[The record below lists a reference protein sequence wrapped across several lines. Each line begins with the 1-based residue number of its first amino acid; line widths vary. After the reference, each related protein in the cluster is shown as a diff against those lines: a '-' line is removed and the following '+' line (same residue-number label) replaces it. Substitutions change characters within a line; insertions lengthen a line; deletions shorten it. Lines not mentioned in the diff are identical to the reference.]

1 MKEFDVTIVGLGPAG
16 GTLANLLAM
25 HDFSILI
32 LDREKSFYP
41 LPRAVHFDD
50 EIMRVFQTIGITK
63 EFLKHT
69 IINKGTKFVN
79 SKDKVILD
87 WPRPKKI
94 TDNGWYPSYR
104 FHQPDLEKQLR
115 KKLKNYEKVFIEQN
129 SEVRKKFK
137 GKTDKGEIIIESGSI
152 AKASD
157 GEMLIDVSN
166 IQLGVRGTR
175 LTIGVTT
182 GGEAKVA
189 LAEDSFGNLGELSL
203 KSEGQPD
210 NVVNTEQVI
219 EVNEEREISRREQ
232 TTDEKNELKNVSQTL
247 VEVSKIDEEDL
258 QKKLEQ
264 KLQEGKLEDANNDG
278 IINETDIKVTKELSL
293 IHISEP
299 TRPY

>member
-1 MKEFDVTIVGLGPAG
+1 
-16 GTLANLLAM
+16 
-25 HDFSILI
+25 
-32 LDREKSFYP
+32 
-41 LPRAVHFDD
+41 
-50 EIMRVFQTIGITK
+50 
-63 EFLKHT
+63 
-69 IINKGTKFVN
+69 
-79 SKDKVILD
+79 
-87 WPRPKKI
+87 
-94 TDNGWYPSYR
+94 
-104 FHQPDLEKQLR
+104 
-115 KKLKNYEKVFIEQN
+115 
-129 SEVRKKFK
+129 
-137 GKTDKGEIIIESGSI
+137 
-152 AKASD
+152 
-157 GEMLIDVSN
+157 MLIDVSN

-182 GGEAKVA
+182 GGDAKVA

-278 IINETDIKVTKELSL
+278 IINETDIKVTKENITTEKKANLD
-293 IHISEP
+293 
-299 TRPY
+299 

>member
-1 MKEFDVTIVGLGPAG
+1 MNFVHYCCISKNIYKLFILVILYISSSSLSAEEKIGSITDITGSAVSINSEGDERELTLFDPVFL
-16 GTLANLLAM
+16 
-25 HDFSILI
+25 
-32 LDREKSFYP
+32 K
-41 LPRAVHFDD
+41 D
-50 EIMRVFQTIGITK
+50 EIFVSEQSKLTIQYNDNTTVIIK
-63 EFLKHT
+63 ELSSLSISEF
-69 IINKGTKFVN
+69 
-79 SKDKVILD
+79 
-87 WPRPKKI
+87 
-94 TDNGWYPSYR
+94 
-104 FHQPDLEKQLR
+104 E
-115 KKLKNYEKVFIEQN
+115 N

-278 IINETDIKVTKELSL
+278 IINETDIKVTKENITTEKKANLDFIVENSK
-293 IHISEP
+293 
-299 TRPY
+299 TDNNV